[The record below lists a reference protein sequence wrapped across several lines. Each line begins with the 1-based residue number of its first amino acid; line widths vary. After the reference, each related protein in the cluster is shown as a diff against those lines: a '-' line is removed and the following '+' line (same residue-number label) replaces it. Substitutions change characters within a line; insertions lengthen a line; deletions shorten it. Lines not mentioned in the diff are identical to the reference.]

1 MFIRASDYADH
12 PILDDVLACK
22 KIFTD
27 HSDTLF
33 SLILS
38 DDGGANFDR
47 TRNREDAIIC
57 ESVKTC
63 EDNSW
68 SSMVHLLGLCS
79 VLDVCIES
87 VYPNAN
93 EGLRPLFNRT
103 IYPLDRTTA

>member
-79 VLDVCIES
+79 VLDACLYRVC
-87 VYPNAN
+87 VP
-93 EGLRPLFNRT
+93 
-103 IYPLDRTTA
+103 